1 MIFVIHRGLLR
12 NQFSLLLRQLC
23 DIELIAKCS
32 SQCHM
37 ASRCEWSHTA
47 DGVVRAYADVCTH
60 CAERVNEGGS
70 LLDFQTLDR
79 IGVIGAP
86 DLRAVVEHSRV
97 KTRTAAGAVLQK
109 QIRELLH
116 QTLLHRVHA
125 EHVAVEQLLLGI
137 LIEIGAAEIA

>member
-79 IGVIGAP
+79 IGVVGAP
-86 DLRAVVEHSRV
+86 DLRAVVKHSRIE
-97 KTRTAAGAVLQK
+97 TCTAAGAVLQK
-109 QIRELLH
+109 QIRELLY
-116 QTLLHRVHA
+116 QTLLHRIHT

-137 LIEIGAAEIA
+137 FVQVGASQVA